1 MTIITEISEDYDIT
15 IDSSD
20 VTIIE
25 TGGEVSVIEPI
36 EVSSVVTILEDS
48 SDTIQVSDLVF
59 VEAPMLTKRIDFVSD
74 SEFYRG
80 EALPGTSENNPAW
93 RISFVV
99 IAGDGD
105 VSEKWADGN
114 SNFDKVWVDRA
125 ILTYT

>member
-59 VEAPMLTKRIDFVSD
+59 VEAPMLTKRIDFVND

-114 SNFDKVWVDRA
+114 ANFDNVWANRLT
-125 ILTYT
+125 LTYR

>member
-1 MTIITEISEDYDIT
+1 LEANPII
-15 IDSSD
+15 
-20 VTIIE
+20 
-25 TGGEVSVIEPI
+25 
-36 EVSSVVTILEDS
+36 TILEDS
-48 SDTIQVSDLVF
+48 FDTIQVSDLVF
-59 VEAPMLTKRIDFVSD
+59 VEAPMLTKRIDFVND

-99 IAGDGD
+99 IEGDGD
-105 VSEKWADGN
+105 VSEKWAEGN